1 MADVM
6 IISEWDADVFH
17 KRVLEFESQGYVAR
31 RDSYRIVAEMDPETG
46 KVMHLHTIELRREG
60 NKS

>member
-1 MADVM
+1 MADVV

-17 KRVLEFESQGYVAR
+17 KRVLELESQGYVAR
-31 RDSYRIVAEMDPETG
+31 HDSYRIVAETDPETG
-46 KVMHLHTIELRREG
+46 KVMHLHIIELRREG